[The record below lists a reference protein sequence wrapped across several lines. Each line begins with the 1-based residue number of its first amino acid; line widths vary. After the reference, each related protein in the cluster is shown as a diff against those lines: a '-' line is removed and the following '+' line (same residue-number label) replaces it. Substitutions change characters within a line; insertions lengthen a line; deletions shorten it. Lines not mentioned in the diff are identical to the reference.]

1 MSRGEPK
8 NGGVRTRKPSENAR
22 ADVQALLALVAL
34 DEGVVRGEA
43 SGAPSP
49 ALDAR
54 TGSDLARREPEVLA
68 RRGAIASLVPREA
81 LETYDRAR
89 RRGLVPAAVATRGAV
104 CWGCF
109 HRLSAAVSAAFLRE
123 EVFQCC
129 PHCERLLYN
138 PDWTERP

>member
-1 MSRGEPK
+1 
-8 NGGVRTRKPSENAR
+8 
-22 ADVQALLALVAL
+22 VQALLALVAL
-34 DEGVVRGEA
+34 DESVAKREA
-43 SGAPSP
+43 SVAPTP
-49 ALDAR
+49 ALDER
-54 TGSDLARREPEVLA
+54 TSSELARLEPELRA
-68 RRGAIASLVPREA
+68 RRGGIASRIPREA
-81 LETYDRAR
+81 LETYESAL

-109 HRLSAAVSAAFLRE
+109 HRLSTAVTAPFLHE